1 MPTSDP
7 RIDALKL
14 RKQQLEIEMKAVTTE
29 MASIRANYSERQ
41 SNIFFKPSRHH
52 KDALL
57 RRLQPRK
64 QQLQAQILTIRQE
77 IALIQAG
84 KK

>member
-1 MPTSDP
+1 MPASDL
-7 RIDALKL
+7 RIEQLKL
-14 RKQQLEIEMKAVTTE
+14 RKQQLEIELKAVTTE
-29 MASIRANYSERQ
+29 MANIRANYSERQ

-57 RRLQPRK
+57 RKLQPKK
-64 QQLQAQILTIRQE
+64 QQLQAEILNVRQQ

-84 KK
+84 QK

>member
-1 MPTSDP
+1 
-7 RIDALKL
+7 
-14 RKQQLEIEMKAVTTE
+14 MKAVTTE

-64 QQLQAQILTIRQE
+64 QQLQAQILIIRQE